1 MSAQSTFVLGGTRS
15 GKSTWAEA
23 LVERSAKQK
32 IYLATGQGLDSE
44 MRQRI
49 DQHRSRRG
57 ETWQTIEEPL
67 EIVPHL
73 QKLDDTAIV
82 LLDCITLWISNL
94 MAARLDV
101 AGHVEQ
107 LCKVV
112 DEGWLE
118 LVIVSNEVG
127 LGIVPDNALA
137 RAFRDEAGSAN
148 QMIAGACEKV
158 VLVTAGLPMI
168 LKG

>member
-1 MSAQSTFVLGGTRS
+1 MSARSTFVLGGTRS
-15 GKSTWAEA
+15 GKSAWAEG
-23 LVERSAKQK
+23 LVERSTGQK
-32 IYLATGQGLDSE
+32 VYLATGQGLDSE

-49 DQHRSRRG
+49 DQHRARRG
-57 ETWQTIEEPL
+57 DSWQTIEEPL

-73 QKLDDTAIV
+73 QQLDATTIV
-82 LLDCITLWISNL
+82 LIDCVTLWISNL

-107 LCKVV
+107 LCQLV
-112 DEGWLE
+112 DEERLE

-158 VLVTAGLPMI
+158 VLVTAGLPMV